1 MSNVTYSKLADR
13 DLDEIWDYIAQ
24 DSIFQADRLW
34 QRMKEK
40 LEYLAKWQT
49 IGRPRP
55 EFTKGCRSFPFGNYC
70 FYFRPTD
77 SGIEVLRILHSA
89 RDLDQITFPK

>member
-1 MSNVTYSKLADR
+1 MSNVTYSALADR
-13 DLDEIWDYIAQ
+13 DLDDIWDYIAQ
-24 DSIFQADRLW
+24 NSVFQADSLW
-34 QRMKEK
+34 QRMRDK

-55 EFTKGCRSFPFGNYC
+55 ELCKGCRSYPFGNYC
-70 FYFRPTD
+70 IYFRPSD
-77 SGIEVLRILHSA
+77 SGIQVLRILHSA

>member
-1 MSNVTYSKLADR
+1 MSNITYSRLADR
-13 DLDEIWDYIAQ
+13 DLDEIWDYVAQ
-24 DSIFQADRLW
+24 DSVFQADRLLLHF
-34 QRMKEK
+34 RAK
-40 LEYLAKWQT
+40 LEYIAKWNS

-55 EFTKGCRSFPFGNYC
+55 ELSKNCRSYPFGNFC

-89 RDLDQITFPK
+89 RDLEQISFPK

>member
-1 MSNVTYSKLADR
+1 MSNVTYSELADR
-13 DLDEIWDYIAQ
+13 DLDDIWDYIAE
-24 DSIFQADRLW
+24 DSVFQADRLW
-34 QRMKEK
+34 QRMRDK

-49 IGRPRP
+49 LGRPRP
-55 EFTKGCRSFPFGNYC
+55 ELSKGCRSYPFGNYC
-70 FYFRPTD
+70 FYFRPAG

>member
-1 MSNVTYSKLADR
+1 MLNVTYSKLADR

-24 DSIFQADRLW
+24 DSVLQADRLW
-34 QRMKEK
+34 QRMRDK
-40 LEYLAKWQT
+40 LEYLGKWKT

-55 EFTKGCRSFPFGNYC
+55 ELSKGCRSYPFGNYC
-70 FYFRPTD
+70 FYFRPID
-77 SGIEVLRILHSA
+77 SGIEVLRILHSS

>member
-1 MSNVTYSKLADR
+1 MSNVTYSALADR
-13 DLDEIWDYIAQ
+13 DLDDIWDYIAQ
-24 DSIFQADRLW
+24 DSVFQADRLLL
-34 QRMKEK
+34 RFRDK

-55 EFTKGCRSFPFGNYC
+55 ELSKGCHSYPFGKYC
-70 FYFRPTD
+70 FYFRPSDT
-77 SGIEVLRILHSA
+77 GIEVLRILHSA

>member
-1 MSNVTYSKLADR
+1 MSKVIYSTEAKAD
-13 DLDEIWDYIAQ
+13 LQETWDYIAE
-24 DSIFQADRLW
+24 DSSFQADRLIL
-34 QRMKEK
+34 RFREK

>member
-1 MSNVTYSKLADR
+1 MSKVIYSTEAKAD
-13 DLDEIWDYIAQ
+13 LQEIWDFIAD
-24 DSIFQADRLW
+24 DSPFQADRLIL
-34 QRMKEK
+34 RFREK

-55 EFTKGCRSFPFGNYC
+55 EFVKGCRSYPFGNYC

>member
-1 MSNVTYSKLADR
+1 MPTVIYSTESKADLR
-13 DLDEIWDYIAQ
+13 DIWDYIAR
-24 DSIFQADRLW
+24 DSSFQADRLIL
-34 QRMKEK
+34 RFRAK
-40 LEYLAKWQT
+40 LEYLAKWKT
-49 IGRPRP
+49 IGRQRP
-55 EFTKGCRSFPFGNYC
+55 EFTTGCRSYPFGNYC